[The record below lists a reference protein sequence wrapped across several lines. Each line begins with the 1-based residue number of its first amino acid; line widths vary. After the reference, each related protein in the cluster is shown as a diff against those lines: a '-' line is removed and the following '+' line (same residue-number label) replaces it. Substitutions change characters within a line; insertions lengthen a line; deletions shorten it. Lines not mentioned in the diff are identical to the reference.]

1 MQQQR
6 NYTCIDIINS
16 DLNIKAYGHMKE
28 NIPICAY
35 FYISVGVYYTL
46 TALLWKEIAHI

>member
-1 MQQQR
+1 
-6 NYTCIDIINS
+6 
-16 DLNIKAYGHMKE
+16 MKE
-28 NIPICAY
+28 YIPIRAY